1 MKRMLLLLISALLL
15 ASCSATAMQGTDSTP
30 PAVSK
35 TESYASSAP
44 ESTDTQSEPVV
55 TKVSLSER
63 EIALLNA
70 YLTAYEGDFEDFAD
84 FRAEAVFCGVY
95 GKYTVAFCG
104 YEPWGKITDGVIES
118 LFPYEPLRIGVYLI
132 DGEQVISLEKAIADG
147 IDPDALE
154 SMLPASAV
162 CALNRRPA
170 EEPTVEYIKNYLD
183 DACTKNGWQKEDYLV
198 YGEPTLLGVLDG
210 FDIVRYQLMS
220 TYVTWEMEYLPEGWS
235 KDYLKSPAGASRCG
249 VYAIRDGEVLR
260 LEDAV
265 GTELEIE
272 EVYELLPMIARC
284 YLDMVLGF
292 PFAEDG
298 TITGVK

>member
-15 ASCSATAMQGTDSTP
+15 VSCSATALQGTDSTP
-30 PAVSK
+30 PAVFK
-35 TESYASSAP
+35 TESDASSAP
-44 ESTDTQSEPVV
+44 ESTETQSEPVV
-55 TKVSLSER
+55 TKDSLSER
-63 EIALLNA
+63 EIALLDA
-70 YLTAYEGDFEDFAD
+70 YLTDYEGGFDHFAD
-84 FRAEAVFCGVY
+84 FRKEPLFCGVFE
-95 GKYTVAFCG
+95 KYTVAFCG

-132 DGEQVISLEKAIADG
+132 DGEQVISLEQATESG
-147 IDPDALE
+147 IDPDALG

-170 EEPTVEYIKNYLD
+170 DEQTVEYIKNYLD
-183 DACTKNGWQKEDYLV
+183 DACTENGWQKEDYLV

-265 GTELEIE
+265 GTELEIK